1 MNSFNF
7 SILNV
12 TGDGFM
18 NADEYNYDTWTMGGE
33 NFESFA
39 TEAPKVTS
47 RAPSFPVEE
56 LSTGKTV
63 HMKQLWQ
70 KGITIIEFGS
80 FT

>member
-1 MNSFNF
+1 MFLVATV
-7 SILNV
+7 I
-12 TGDGFM
+12 GDRFM
-18 NADEYNYDTWTMGGE
+18 KVEEYNYDTWRMGSE

-39 TEAPKVTS
+39 MDAPKVTS

-56 LSTGKTV
+56 LSTGKTL

-70 KGITIIEFGS
+70 RGITIIEFGS